1 MKSTQSQFSNALEPI
16 GYRECDREP
25 IHLLGHI
32 QPHGVLICL
41 KELKKRGNK
50 ETKLEIVQISENTI
64 DFFNIPAS
72 SLINKSLSVLFSQ
85 SQVDILISYLSLK
98 DLDVVNPLS
107 GAEKS
112 EKRC

>member
-1 MKSTQSQFSNALEPI
+1 MKSTQSQFSNASEPI

-41 KELKKRGNK
+41 KESKKRGNQ

-72 SLINKSLSVLFSQ
+72 SLITHLTQIESVQNKV
-85 SQVDILISYLSLK
+85 
-98 DLDVVNPLS
+98 
-107 GAEKS
+107 
-112 EKRC
+112 